1 MESYL
6 LGAYMGLEGKE
17 EGTSKKKKKIIF
29 KKKCD
34 LIICTMKIYEINVKL
49 RVCDTVKP
57 EASRDID

>member
-1 MESYL
+1 ML
-6 LGAYMGLEGKE
+6 TWVWKGRKKE
-17 EGTSKKKKKIIF
+17 QAKKKKIIF